1 MLSRTAENLFW
12 LARYLERAEATARLI
27 TMGQRMAILPG
38 AHHKDEWRS
47 VIRVS
52 SSAHLFEPKA
62 PIRESDVVEHLVLS
76 PDNPNSIRSCLERA
90 RANAKSVRT
99 ALTQDMW
106 EALNEGW
113 RKLESFDVAEARA
126 QLPTILDWVKARA
139 MAFRGATDNGHLRD
153 EGYDFL
159 RIGMKLERA
168 NSVLRLLDVKY
179 YVLLP
184 ETDVVGG
191 NRDHYQWTSVLY
203 ALSGLRAYHHVYSG
217 TYSPWQITDFL
228 MLNKRFPRSVL
239 FCLEQLSFRLGNLAQ
254 AHGQRRPCH
263 DSIDAMVAQLS
274 AKTSGDIFREGLHE
288 TVQRTHADCDRLGN
302 EIAQA
307 YHFGWVA

>member
-38 AHHKDEWRS
+38 AHSREEWRS
-47 VIRVS
+47 VMRVTGS
-52 SSAHLFEPKA
+52 QHLFPEGVVV
-62 PIRESDVVEHLVLS
+62 RESDVVEHLVLNL
-76 PDNPNSIRSCLERA
+76 DNPVSIRSCLMKA
-90 RANAKSVRT
+90 RANGKSIRT

-113 RKLESFDVAEARA
+113 RNLESYDVAEARA
-126 QLPTILDWVKARA
+126 QLPSILDWVKGRV
-139 MAFRGATDNGHLRD
+139 MAFRGATESGHLRD
-153 EGYDFL
+153 ERHDFL
-159 RIGMKLERA
+159 RTGAALERA

-191 NRDHYQWTSVLY
+191 NRDHYQWTSVLH
-203 ALSGLRAYHHVYSG
+203 ALSGNRAYHHVYG
-217 TYSPWQITDFL
+217 GVYSPWQITDFL
-228 MLNKRFPRSVL
+228 MLNRRFPRSVL
-239 FCLEQLSFRLGNLAQ
+239 YCFDQLAYRLGRLAQ
-254 AHGQRRPCH
+254 WHGQRRQCH
-263 DSIDAMVAQLS
+263 GSIEAMVASLA

-288 TVQRTHADCDRLGN
+288 TVQRTLRDCNRLGV
-302 EIAQA
+302 EIAEA
-307 YHFGWVA
+307 YHFG